1 MLETGS
7 LKRSIET
14 NKIQKDRVMAKVG
27 KKGQNNIRNKKWGLQ
42 RLDNWTFWKFYDNKF
57 ENLHKANSQQNS
69 QLTKIDSG
77 REKHLIST
85 DHQENL
91 ISYQ

>member
-42 RLDNWTFWKFYDNKF
+42 RLDN
-57 ENLHKANSQQNS
+57 
-69 QLTKIDSG
+69 
-77 REKHLIST
+77 
-85 DHQENL
+85 
-91 ISYQ
+91 